1 MAKSKK
7 GKHTSAGKKLK
18 LSLKWLEGF
27 KEVEKVILSFTE
39 SCRTTYSP
47 GHLRHTIDSPGGIKL
62 VGHSGNG
69 VVKIFV
75 KVSDENKETLLKAI
89 KKKFP

>member
-1 MAKSKK
+1 MAKKKK

-27 KEVEKVILSFTE
+27 KEAERVILSFTE
-39 SCRTTYSP
+39 SCRTTYPP
-47 GHLRHTIDSPGGIKL
+47 GHLRYTRDTSGGVNL

-75 KVSDENKETLLKAI
+75 KVSDENKEKLLKDI